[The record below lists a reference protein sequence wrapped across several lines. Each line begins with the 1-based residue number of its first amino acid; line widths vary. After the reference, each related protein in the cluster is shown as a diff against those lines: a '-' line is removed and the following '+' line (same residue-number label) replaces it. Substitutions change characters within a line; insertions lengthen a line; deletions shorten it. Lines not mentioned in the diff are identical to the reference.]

1 MLKNLLKRRTEPEEK
16 SHQLGDR
23 KSFFDNLFKSNFE
36 RRENEKCNFGPT
48 RFGDGSF
55 RGDVILRKRQCTTGS
70 AITVGAS
77 KELKRR
83 PQSIVSSTSIFEEY
97 LL

>member
-70 AITVGAS
+70 AITVVAS